1 MKSEQLKNQSQLLEV
16 QEELMGKQSDQLE
29 AVKVTVD
36 DKLSWASVVEKNSGK
51 AMAQKVMKKAVKSA
65 IEECGRESIVEMFNV
80 EEEQEEGDSSEQ

>member
-51 AMAQKVMKKAVKSA
+51 AMAK
-65 IEECGRESIVEMFNV
+65 
-80 EEEQEEGDSSEQ
+80 